1 MLALGLGT
9 WPCRKQDHVCERCCV
24 LERGR
29 FSCAQFLSPGRARV
43 LMEGTA
49 PGLHRQHP
57 VQRSGLFGFQGGP
70 CRPPMHPV
78 VLQTASQDLT
88 LAGHHFLW
96 ETTVWIHSMH
106 ACMTFLPKLQVPK
119 EPLQRLYQCPSQHIL
134 PPPLRPPCIDGRAC
148 VQSLSL
154 TSVNL
159 LDVLHNWTVNA
170 ASRAQTRT
178 LSRGFETP
186 V

>member
-1 MLALGLGT
+1 MREVLCVGT
-9 WPCRKQDHVCERCCV
+9 WQVQLCSILVTRPGQSSDGGHCTRAAPPTSRAAEWLVW
-24 LERGR
+24 
-29 FSCAQFLSPGRARV
+29 FS
-43 LMEGTA
+43 
-49 PGLHRQHP
+49 
-57 VQRSGLFGFQGGP
+57 GGP

-134 PPPLRPPCIDGRAC
+134 PPPSVPHASMDVHVCSPSVLLPSI
-148 VQSLSL
+148 SL
-154 TSVNL
+154 TCF
-159 LDVLHNWTVNA
+159 TTG
-170 ASRAQTRT
+170 Q
-178 LSRGFETP
+178 
-186 V
+186 